1 MPEPPEIARHQSEDG
16 QGPRPHDPPS
26 VLARAD
32 EIIHPSMRTVGGV
45 KRRSLVVPFFARV
58 EFTSSPS
65 RQAST
70 SHPFAHEAHD
80 VVSIVDDRQS
90 SRRGG
95 PINDRS

>member
-1 MPEPPEIARHQSEDG
+1 
-16 QGPRPHDPPS
+16 
-26 VLARAD
+26 
-32 EIIHPSMRTVGGV
+32 MRTVGGV

-80 VVSIVDDRQS
+80 VVFDR
-90 SRRGG
+90 RRPAVVEAGR
-95 PINDRS
+95 PNQ